1 MTWLP
6 FGRADMIKVDIQ
18 RTYDAATALWSV
30 SFDVLESRVGDINRF
45 CFIKDS
51 NVIWVASPCDDDGV
65 PVYPLFNDGDAT
77 RTRKIKVICDLEANV
92 EETVNGVLN
101 DLDEY
106 IRSKEALKD
115 MVDAEVFVVRP

>member
-6 FGRADMIKVDIQ
+6 FGREDMIKVDVQ
-18 RTYDAATALWSV
+18 QSYDDTSKLWTV
-30 SFDVLESRVGDINRF
+30 SFDVMESRVGDIHRF

-51 NVIWVASPCDDDGV
+51 NVLWVASPCDDDGV
-65 PVYPLFNDGDAT
+65 PVYPAVNDEGAT
-77 RTRKIKVICDLEANV
+77 RTRKIKVTCDLAVNI
-92 EETVNGVLN
+92 EETISGVLN

-115 MVDAEVFVVRP
+115 MVDAEVFVIRP

>member
-6 FGRADMIKVDIQ
+6 FGRADMLKVDVV
-18 RTYDAATALWSV
+18 RSYEAGLWSV
-30 SFDVLESRVGDINRF
+30 SFEVTESVVGDVERF
-45 CFIKDS
+45 CFIRDS
-51 NVIWVASPCDDDGV
+51 NIIWVASPCDDDGV
-65 PVYPLFNDGDAT
+65 PVYPAFNAEGAT
-77 RTRKIKVICDLEANV
+77 RTRKIKVTCDVEASV
-92 EETVNGVLN
+92 EETVTGVLN

>member
-6 FGRADMIKVDIQ
+6 FGSDKMIEVDMQTSAHDGI
-18 RTYDAATALWSV
+18 YDLTVRCV
-30 SFDVLESRVGDINRF
+30 SSQVGDTNRF
-45 CFIKDS
+45 CYLVGS
-51 NVIWVASPCDDDGV
+51 NVLWVASPMDDDGV
-65 PVYPLFNDGDAT
+65 PVYPAFNAEGAT
-77 RTRKIKVICDLEANV
+77 RTRKIKVTCDVEASV
-92 EETVNGVLN
+92 EETVTGVLN

>member
-6 FGRADMIKVDIQ
+6 FGHADMLKVDVQ
-18 RTYDAATALWSV
+18 RSYDAVNQLWTV
-30 SFDVLESRVGDINRF
+30 SFDVLESRVGDVNRF
-45 CFIKDS
+45 CFIRDS
-51 NVIWVASPCDDDGV
+51 SILWVASPCDDDGV
-65 PVYPLFNDGDAT
+65 PVYPAFNAEGAT
-77 RTRKIKVICDLEANV
+77 RTRKIKVTCDTEVNIG
-92 EETVNGVLN
+92 ETIDGVLN

>member
-6 FGRADMIKVDIQ
+6 FGREDMIKVNVT
-18 RTYDAATALWSV
+18 RTYDAPSALWSV
-30 SFDVLESRVGDINRF
+30 AFEVVESRVGDINRF

-51 NVIWVASPCDDDGV
+51 NTIWVASPCDDDGT
-65 PVYPLFNDGDAT
+65 PVYPAVNSDQVA
-77 RTRKIKVICDLEANV
+77 RTNKIKVTCDIESHV
-92 EETVNGVLN
+92 DETINGVLN

-115 MVDAEVFVVRP
+115 MVDAEVFVIRP

>member
-6 FGRADMIKVDIQ
+6 FGREDMLKVDIQ
-18 RTYDAATALWSV
+18 RAYDAVNQLWAV
-30 SFDVLESRVGDINRF
+30 SFDVVESRVGDISRF
-45 CFIKDS
+45 CFIRDS
-51 NVIWVASPCDDDGV
+51 DILWVASPCDDDGV
-65 PVYPLFNDGDAT
+65 PVYPSYNEAGAT
-77 RTRKIKVICDLEANV
+77 RTRKIKVTCDIEANI
-92 EETVNGVLN
+92 EETISGVLN

>member
-6 FGRADMIKVDIQ
+6 FGKPDMLKVDVEQ
-18 RTYDAATALWSV
+18 AYDADNRLWSV
-30 SFDVLESRVGDINRF
+30 SFRVLESKVGDLSRF
-45 CFIKDS
+45 CFIRDS
-51 NVIWVASPCDDDGV
+51 NIIWVAGPCDDDAV
-65 PVYPLFNDGDAT
+65 PVHPAFNEGGAT
-77 RTRKIKVICDLEANV
+77 RTDKIKVICDTKASV
-92 EETVNGVLN
+92 EETVSGVLN